1 MRESG
6 MIRRID
12 ELGRVVIPKEMRRT
26 LRIKEGDPLEIYT
39 DKEYLLF
46 KKYSPITTI
55 NSYAQ
60 AVADG
65 IEELMG
71 KTCVVTD
78 TDVVIYVSKG
88 KHKDMI
94 GMNISEKTREILEGR
109 KSVVINKVDGG
120 EAVPITVDG
129 EFASGN
135 QIIVPVVSN
144 GDCYGSVVVFDRE
157 TDSHF
162 SSCDVKFVQLGA
174 TLISKQFD

>member
-1 MRESG
+1 M
-6 MIRRID
+6 
-12 ELGRVVIPKEMRRT
+12 
-26 LRIKEGDPLEIYT
+26 
-39 DKEYLLF
+39 
-46 KKYSPITTI
+46 
-55 NSYAQ
+55 
-60 AVADG
+60 
-65 IEELMG
+65 
-71 KTCVVTD
+71 
-78 TDVVIYVSKG
+78 
-88 KHKDMI
+88 
-94 GMNISEKTREILEGR
+94 
-109 KSVVINKVDGG
+109 VINKVDGG